1 MNKPLPFDLPRLVMR
16 RAIAVG
22 AAALLLAAV
31 LGLVRVGDNIDD
43 EVDAAMAL
51 AGVMAR
57 LGSVQQT
64 DDHSAIEALLG
75 TLAGGGLRHLDL
87 HILDDHGHV
96 LLRPAPSP
104 PDNAWLG
111 WLYDGHRRLLSR
123 PDSRRVTWQL
133 TRPGGRVWRVSLSA
147 SHESERIEAL
157 NNLAG
162 ALALLLACIG
172 GLLLVM
178 AWNVRRAFAPLAG
191 LLAAIERIEHHD
203 PDGVRRLPAMPI
215 RELEAIAA
223 ALRHLVQ
230 GLDAAE
236 TQRQLLSQK
245 VLTLQED
252 ERALLAR
259 ELHDE
264 FGQRL
269 TALRFDA
276 AWLVR
281 RLADQPE
288 LCAVAQGMAE
298 RCGEV
303 QRDIRE
309 LLVRLRPLGPAGDAT
324 SDISAGQPLP
334 ISRLIQ
340 QLQGLV
346 QSWQDNQARGQAS
359 PVTHHLELAW
369 QAEHGAVGPID
380 AQMAERFGLPR
391 DVALAVYRLSQEA
404 LTNAARHA
412 QAREVRLRLIV
423 QAGRAPPWASA
434 QLHWSVEDDGVGIA
448 DPAAALQQGNGLG
461 GMQERVWAL
470 GGRWAWGP
478 TDRPGL
484 ALRAT
489 LPFQPA
495 SLTPPPSA

>member
-1 MNKPLPFDLPRLVMR
+1 MNTALPFDLPRLVMR

-22 AAALLLAAV
+22 AAALLLAAA

-57 LGSVQQT
+57 LGSVQQA
-64 DDHSAIEALLG
+64 DDRSAIDALLA

-96 LLRPAPSP
+96 LLRPAPSA

-111 WLYDGHRRLLSR
+111 WLYDMHRRLLSR

-133 TRPGGRVWRVSLSA
+133 ARPGGRVWRVSLSA

-203 PDGVRRLPAMPI
+203 PDGVRRLPTMPI

-276 AWLVR
+276 AWLLK

-288 LCAVAQGMAE
+288 LCAVVQGMAE

-303 QRDIRE
+303 QRDIRD
-309 LLVRLRPLGPAGDAT
+309 LLVRLRPLGPGD
-324 SDISAGQPLP
+324 DGAGQPMP
-334 ISRLIQ
+334 MSRLIQ

-346 QSWQDNQARGQAS
+346 QSWQDSQARGQGS
-359 PVTHHLELAW
+359 PVTHHLALAW
-369 QAEHGAVGPID
+369 QDEQGAVRPID
-380 AQMAERFGLPR
+380 APMAEQFGLPR

-412 QAREVRLRLIV
+412 QARHVRLRLVV
-423 QAGRAPPWASA
+423 QASRAPPWGTA

-448 DPAAALQQGNGLG
+448 DPVAALQQGNGLG

-470 GGRWAWGP
+470 GGLWAWGAIG
-478 TDRPGL
+478 RPGL

-495 SLTPPPSA
+495 SLSSSPSA